1 MMKIIC
7 VGRNYPDHIRELKNE
22 KPDKP
27 VIFCKPESVLL
38 HSPAEFILPLIDS
51 EIHYECELVLRIG
64 KDGKHIPENIGND
77 WIDGI
82 GLGIDFT
89 ARDLQ
94 EKLKNK
100 GLPWERAKSFDGS
113 AILGEIKPYNYR
125 PYQFSMKLNDQVVQ
139 NGNTEHMLFSFSEII
154 ADVSS
159 WMSLSKG
166 DLIFTGTPAGVGPVA
181 KGDVLRGY
189 LDNQENFIC
198 LIK

>member
-1 MMKIIC
+1 
-7 VGRNYPDHIRELKNE
+7 
-22 KPDKP
+22 
-27 VIFCKPESVLL
+27 
-38 HSPAEFILPLIDS
+38 
-51 EIHYECELVLRIG
+51 
-64 KDGKHIPENIGND
+64 
-77 WIDGI
+77 
-82 GLGIDFT
+82 
-89 ARDLQ
+89 
-94 EKLKNK
+94 
-100 GLPWERAKSFDGS
+100 
-113 AILGEIKPYNYR
+113 
-125 PYQFSMKLNDQVVQ
+125 MKLNDQVVQ

>member
-7 VGRNYPDHIRELKNE
+7 VGRNYSDHIRELKNE

-64 KDGKHIPENIGND
+64 KDGKHIQENIGND

>member
-1 MMKIIC
+1 MKIIC
-7 VGRNYPDHIRELKNE
+7 VGRNYSDHILELKNE

-27 VIFCKPESVLL
+27 VLFCKPESVLL
-38 HSPAEFILPLIDS
+38 YSPAEFIIPQIDS

-64 KDGKHIPENIGND
+64 KDGTNIPGHSGTE

-94 EKLKNK
+94 EKLKSK

-113 AILGEIKPYNYR
+113 AIVGEFEPFVSKPYH
-125 PYQFSMKLNDQVVQ
+125 FSMKLNEHIVQ
-139 NGNTEHMLFSFSEII
+139 SGNTSQMLFSFSEVI
-154 ADVSS
+154 ADISS
-159 WMSLSKG
+159 WMALKKG
-166 DLIFTGTPAGVGPVA
+166 DLIFTGTPAGVGPVS

-189 LDNQENFIC
+189 LGDEEKFIC
-198 LIK
+198 HIK

>member
-7 VGRNYPDHIRELKNE
+7 VGRNYSDHIKELKNE

-38 HSPAEFILPLIDS
+38 QSPAEFVLPAWDS
-51 EIHYECELVLRIG
+51 KIHYECELVLRIG
-64 KDGKHIPENIGND
+64 KDGKHIPEQAGND

-113 AILGEIKPYNYR
+113 AILGEIKPYKAGS
-125 PYQFSMKLNDQVVQ
+125 YQFFMKLNDLVVQ
-139 NGNTEHMLFSFSEII
+139 NGNTEQMLFSFSEII
-154 ADVSS
+154 ADISS

-166 DLIFTGTPAGVGPVA
+166 DLIFTGTPAGVGPVT
-181 KGDVLRGY
+181 KGDVLKGY
-189 LDNQENFIC
+189 LDNQENFVC
-198 LIK
+198 HIK